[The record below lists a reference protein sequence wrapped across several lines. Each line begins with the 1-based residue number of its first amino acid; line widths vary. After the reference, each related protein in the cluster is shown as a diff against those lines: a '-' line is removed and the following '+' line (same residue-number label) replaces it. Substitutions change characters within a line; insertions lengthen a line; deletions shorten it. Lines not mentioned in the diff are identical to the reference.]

1 LKTGIFLSRS
11 TTKWFKH
18 NNLEDLERVLEEVHQ
33 EDLKTK
39 RKLTRRFLVIEG
51 VYQYYGDIAP
61 LDKIMELKKKYCFRI
76 ILDDS
81 HGIGVLGAT
90 GRGTAQHFG
99 VPCSEIEFLVSSM
112 GNSLSSVGGFCCGSK
127 IVVDH
132 QRLNS
137 SGYVF
142 SASLPPYLA
151 ASSIQALKSI
161 DFNPELVPQLKKKAR
176 IFYKTISDIQGLTI
190 CGNEISP
197 LIHLRLKPSTSS
209 ETDRYSAETLLQ
221 RIVDLALEENIA
233 LTRAKYAISEE
244 GIPDPSIAVSIM
256 ATHTDEDLVNAA
268 EKIKLITKQVLFEN
282 NQR

>member
-1 LKTGIFLSRS
+1 
-11 TTKWFKH
+11 
-18 NNLEDLERVLEEVHQ
+18 
-33 EDLKTK
+33 
-39 RKLTRRFLVIEG
+39 
-51 VYQYYGDIAP
+51 
-61 LDKIMELKKKYCFRI
+61 MELKKKYCFRI

-90 GRGTAQHFG
+90 GRGTTQHFG
-99 VPCSEIEFLVSSM
+99 IPCSEIEFLVSSM
-112 GNSLSSVGGFCCGSK
+112 GNSLASVGGFCCGSK

-151 ASSIQALKSI
+151 ASSIQALKAI
-161 DFNPELVPQLKKKAR
+161 QTNPDLVPQIQKKAK
-176 IFYKTISDIQGLTI
+176 IFHKAISDIVGLTV
-190 CGNEISP
+190 CGDEISP
-197 LIHLRLKPSTSS
+197 LIHLRLKPATIS

-221 RIVDLALEENIA
+221 QIVDSAFEENIA
-233 LTRAKYAISEE
+233 LTRAKYVSSEE

-256 ATHTDEDLVNAA
+256 ATHTDENLMNAA